1 MTLRFNTIPP
11 MTNIGGPPI
20 PVTMCTLNS
29 LLPVHT
35 DNNQPIVDTTN
46 IIVNNTSFFVFFTLF
61 IIIALLLLLL
71 MLQGLDYMIGLYF
84 LTIISAIIYFMSV
97 VYRNHTKS
105 SIKINHPVP
114 TPVTDTVTDPLTGT
128 FSEPVTFTPVLSMNS
143 VSSAESIDMT
153 MTSFDY

>member
-1 MTLRFNTIPP
+1 MTLRFNTTPP

-29 LLPVHT
+29 LLPVQT
-35 DNNQPIVDTTN
+35 ESNQSVDTFN

-97 VYRNHTKS
+97 IYRNHTKS
-105 SIKINHPVP
+105 SIKINHFTP